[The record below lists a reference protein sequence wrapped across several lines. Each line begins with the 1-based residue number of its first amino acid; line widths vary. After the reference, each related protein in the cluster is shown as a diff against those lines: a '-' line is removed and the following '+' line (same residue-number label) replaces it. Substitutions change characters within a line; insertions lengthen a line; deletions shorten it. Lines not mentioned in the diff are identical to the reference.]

1 MKSPRENYIYF
12 NVVDMNMAL
21 WDQLRKSARVELC
34 YVFGLNKNIANKSW
48 DEIDEWIRMMI
59 QEYFDEHNCDYMKM
73 RKL

>member
-1 MKSPRENYIYF
+1 MSSNIF
-12 NVVDMNMAL
+12 L

-59 QEYFDEHNCDYMKM
+59 QEYFDEHNCDYMKR